1 MSNLSARIHTT
12 LWWLLPLAALFVII
26 GLETRWGRALD
37 RRPELAEPIAPKP
50 VVASLLP
57 DYAIAGG
64 VAGHNEMVQRTLFNP
79 TRRPAP
85 AAQEAAVGR
94 LQRGQFA
101 LTGTLIVDGKHTAF
115 LREVA
120 GNKPRRVLAGD
131 SVNGMLVADVK
142 PDRVRLTLGDES
154 EELLLRVGVNP
165 RPTTPPPVPVTG
177 GAVPQPPVVPQA
189 APTAA
194 MPATPEAN
202 QATQTLAERRR
213 AARAAAAAG
222 ADSPAAPPAPVTPA
236 VTPTTAAPIAVVPQ
250 ADPRWNQLDQAYRE
264 RAMGNRPSVK

>member
-1 MSNLSARIHTT
+1 MSELSARIHTT

-57 DYAIAGG
+57 EYTIVGG
-64 VAGHNEMVQRTLFNP
+64 AAGHNEMVQRTLFNP

-85 AAQEAAVGR
+85 VAQVAAAGT

-131 SVNGMLVADVK
+131 RVNGMLVAEVK
-142 PDRVRLTLGDES
+142 PDRVKLTLGDES
-154 EELLLRVGVNP
+154 EELLLRVGTNP
-165 RPTTPPPVPVTG
+165 RATVAPVAPPVA
-177 GAVPQPPVVPQA
+177 AVPQPPA
-189 APTAA
+189 APQTAA
-194 MPATPEAN
+194 VPPSAAADGAA
-202 QATQTLAERRR
+202 QSLAERRR
-213 AARAAAAAG
+213 MARAAAANAN
-222 ADSPAAPPAPVTPA
+222 AAAPPAPGAPA
-236 VTPTTAAPIAVVPQ
+236 VAPAATGAGPTT
-250 ADPRWNQLDQAYRE
+250 
-264 RAMGNRPSVK
+264 K

>member
-1 MSNLSARIHTT
+1 MDALSARIRTT

-57 DYAIAGG
+57 EYAIVGG

-85 AAQEAAVGR
+85 AAPVAAAGT

-101 LTGTLIVDGKHTAF
+101 LTGTMIVDGKHTAF

-131 SVNGMLVADVK
+131 NVNGMLVAEVK
-142 PDRVRLTLGDES
+142 PDRVKLTLGDES

-165 RPTTPPPVPVTG
+165 RPTTPPPVPVAG
-177 GAVPQPPVVPQA
+177 AAVPQPPVVPQ

>member
-1 MSNLSARIHTT
+1 MDALSARIRTT

-57 DYAIAGG
+57 EYAIVGG

-85 AAQEAAVGR
+85 AAPVAAAGT

-101 LTGTLIVDGKHTAF
+101 LTGTMIVDGKHTAF

-131 SVNGMLVADVK
+131 NVNGMLVAEVK
-142 PDRVRLTLGDES
+142 PDRVKLTLGDES
-154 EELLLRVGVNP
+154 EELLLRVGTNP
-165 RPTTPPPVPVTG
+165 RPTAPPAAPPV
-177 GAVPQPPVVPQA
+177 AAAPQAPVVPQT
-189 APTAA
+189 APGPRL
-194 MPATPEAN
+194 PAP
-202 QATQTLAERRR
+202 RRR
-213 AARAAAAAG
+213 RP
-222 ADSPAAPPAPVTPA
+222 SPSGAAPPGPPRTPLHRRRPAPHRSAPA
-236 VTPTTAAPIAVVPQ
+236 AV
-250 ADPRWNQLDQAYRE
+250 DPRWNQMDQAYRD
-264 RAMGNRPSVK
+264 RAAMGGRAATQ